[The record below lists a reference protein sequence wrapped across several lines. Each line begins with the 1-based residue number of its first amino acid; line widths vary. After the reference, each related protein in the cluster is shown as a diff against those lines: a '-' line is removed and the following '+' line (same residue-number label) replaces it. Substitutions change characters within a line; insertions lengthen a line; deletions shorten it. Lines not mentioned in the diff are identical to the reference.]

1 MNPSAS
7 LCFPKL
13 SVYLIVTLLY
23 TKPNQTTTA
32 TTKKPTQMILK
43 FYEGGTEFCTEVFI
57 SCRKNSNNETNYAG
71 LIFQS
76 FFSGVN

>member
-1 MNPSAS
+1 
-7 LCFPKL
+7 
-13 SVYLIVTLLY
+13 
-23 TKPNQTTTA
+23 
-32 TTKKPTQMILK
+32 MIIK

-76 FFSGVN
+76 FFFWCKLRKESKRSLCSVT